1 MAKPVIGLL
10 ASGRG
15 SNAQAILNAIASG
28 YIPASAAVLLSDN
41 PQAPALEMA
50 AARGLAAYALERKSF
65 ADRATFETA
74 LAGELER
81 HNVDLVVLAG
91 FMRLLSPGFIR
102 RFPGRI
108 LNIHPSLLPAFPGL
122 DAQGQAIR
130 YGAKISGCTV
140 HFVDE
145 GMDSGPV
152 ILQQSVPV
160 SAEDTAESLS
170 QRILEVEHRLYP
182 KAVRL
187 FCLNRL
193 RIDGRI
199 VRIDSEEET
208 IS

>member
-1 MAKPVIGLL
+1 MTKPVIGLL

-28 YIPASAAVLLSDN
+28 YIPARAAVLLSDN

-50 AARGLAAYALERKSF
+50 TDRGLAACALERKSF
-65 ADRATFETA
+65 ADREAFETA

-122 DAQGQAIR
+122 DAQEQAVR

-145 GMDSGPV
+145 GMDTGPV